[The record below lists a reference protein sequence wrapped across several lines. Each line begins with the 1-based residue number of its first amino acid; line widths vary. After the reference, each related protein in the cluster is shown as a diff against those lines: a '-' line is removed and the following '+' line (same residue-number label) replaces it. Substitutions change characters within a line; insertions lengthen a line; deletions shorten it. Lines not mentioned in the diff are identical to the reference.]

1 MKKITLSLP
10 EDLLSRSR
18 EYAEKHGS
26 SLNELIRTLLRPVV
40 NPPEQDPI
48 QKLINHSQRL
58 SINTRD
64 WKWDRSA
71 LYDREILLDL
81 LRWDHLGLKTAL
93 FHPLFTFF
101 SSQNRAMLLKKGYD
115 WVKNSSVFPPS

>member
-1 MKKITLSLP
+1 MKNVTLSLP

-26 SLNELIRTLLRPVV
+26 SLNELIRALLRQVV
-40 NPPEQDPI
+40 SPPEQDPI

-71 LYDREILLDL
+71 LYDREI
-81 LRWDHLGLKTAL
+81 
-93 FHPLFTFF
+93 F
-101 SSQNRAMLLKKGYD
+101 S
-115 WVKNSSVFPPS
+115 